1 MENCI
6 FCNFITEKQIIHQ
19 TPHFKVVFDI
29 DPIQTGHLLII
40 SKDHYE
46 SMTELPKPLLHELIE
61 LQAKLIA
68 ALETSLP
75 IAGVTS
81 ASNDKELMDT
91 GTHFHLHLIPRRKN
105 DGFWDKL
112 EIPTEDWDLN
122 NFLKTI

>member
-1 MENCI
+1 
-6 FCNFITEKQIIHQ
+6 
-19 TPHFKVVFDI
+19 
-29 DPIQTGHLLII
+29 
-40 SKDHYE
+40 
-46 SMTELPKPLLHELIE
+46 MTELPKLLLHELIE

-112 EIPTEDWDLN
+112 EIPTEDWDLD

>member
-6 FCNFITEKQIIHQ
+6 FCSFITEEQIIHQ

-46 SMTELPKPLLHELIE
+46 SMTELPKLLLHELIE

-112 EIPTEDWDLN
+112 EIPTEDWDLD